1 MIASFLGLLM
11 VAWFIVRRPL
21 GAFALIFLLVTFTW
35 RLVAAAYL
43 DVMGP
48 LYSYEADRMVGGG
61 IAAEFFGMT
70 IILTIAVMAYIFR
83 PAYFAGKVSS
93 ALRPSTASRTGFSL
107 GDGVFWL
114 STLYVIGLF
123 ADMLLRGVIPLFD
136 CMERYEYLSDYA
148 GPLHLALF
156 KYGPLLALHLGTFC
170 VYPRLRGGS
179 YDYRF
184 MLMLVILLFYSALT
198 GSRFSAFYSLSLFFI
213 MPFSLVLAL
222 KLYGDL
228 PPLDKRTTFV
238 GRFLDHPL
246 LLAILGLVLVVIVSF
261 TMVHS
266 YANVRAEGGCKDTL
280 RMSMNNLDS
289 PIAVAAM
296 NQKRVETLNYIVDTQ
311 GTVARFLDPKTL
323 FRIEQRILVQPI
335 HMWFMTWD
343 RVVER
348 YDRDPAGAFDFV
360 FDHDNARQ
368 GNRSIQYLMSRTL
381 PAERA
386 AYLRSVGN
394 QFAGGYPEIFYE
406 LLGPWFAWLAIALFA
421 AVTALLL
428 RHWLLSLLRGHFLTA
443 FFAAYVYYAFLVM
456 YIGGMLNFLIVLTFW
471 TKVALLVF
479 LSWYELRRS
488 NQGRPLMPWRFGR

>member
-1 MIASFLGLLM
+1 MIASLLGLLT

-21 GAFALIFLLVTFTW
+21 GAFALIFLLVTFIW
-35 RLVAAAYL
+35 RLSAAGYL

-48 LYSYEADRMVGGG
+48 LYSYEAERMVGGG
-61 IAAEFFGMT
+61 VAAEFFGMS

-93 ALRPSTASRTGFSL
+93 ALRSSTAARTGFSL

-114 STLYVIGLF
+114 SALYVIGLF

-156 KYGPLLALHLGTFC
+156 KYGPLIALQLGTFC

-184 MLMLVILLFYSALT
+184 LLQLVVLLFYSALT

-213 MPFSLVLAL
+213 TPFSLVLAA
-222 KLYGDL
+222 KLYGGL
-228 PPLDKRTTFV
+228 PPRDRRTTLV
-238 GRFLDHPL
+238 GGLLDHPL
-246 LLAILGLVLVVIVSF
+246 FLALLGLVVVVIVSF
-261 TMVHS
+261 TMIHS
-266 YANVRAEGGCKDTL
+266 YANVRAEGGCKDTI
-280 RMSMNNLDS
+280 RSMPMNS
-289 PIAVAAM
+289 PLATAM
-296 NQKRVETLNYIVDTQ
+296 AQKRIETLKHIQDTQ
-311 GTVARFLDPKTL
+311 GTLARFLDPKTL

-343 RVVER
+343 RVVESH
-348 YDRDPAGAFDFV
+348 DRDPAGALNFV
-360 FDHDNARQ
+360 FDRDHARE

-386 AYLRSVGN
+386 AYLKSVGN

-421 AVTALLL
+421 GVTALLL
-428 RHWLLSLLRGHFLTA
+428 RHWLLSVLRGHFLTA

-456 YIGGMLNFLIVLTFW
+456 YIGGMLNFLIVSTFW
-471 TKVALLVF
+471 TKVALLAF
-479 LSWYELRRS
+479 FSWYELRRS